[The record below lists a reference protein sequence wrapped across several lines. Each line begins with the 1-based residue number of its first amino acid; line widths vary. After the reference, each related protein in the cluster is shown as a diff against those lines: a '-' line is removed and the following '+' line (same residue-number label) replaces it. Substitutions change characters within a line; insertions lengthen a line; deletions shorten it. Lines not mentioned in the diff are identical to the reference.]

1 MAETEPGRY
10 LNLLGGVITLSA
22 LPICPKCPKEEI
34 MTESMSSQ
42 TAETADK
49 TIGEFVAEDYRTAE
63 VFEKYGIDFCCG
75 GNVALSAICQR
86 QGIDPAVL
94 LREIEAAKREPM
106 ERSQNFAAWELPFLA
121 DYIVA
126 VHHAYIKDNAGQIA
140 LYARKVAE
148 VHGSRHPE
156 VEEIAAIFDKVAT
169 DLAAHLREE
178 EEVFFP
184 AIKRAA
190 AAKKAGKW
198 PEQQDIDAIRGDLV
212 RLRREHEEV
221 GDAIHTIRHLAK
233 DFALPG
239 DACNTYAVTY
249 QKLKEFEDDLHKHV
263 HLENNILFL
272 NAERD
277 LGDYD

>member
-1 MAETEPGRY
+1 MDNAKAQRED
-10 LNLLGGVITLSA
+10 GGSTG
-22 LPICPKCPKEEI
+22 
-34 MTESMSSQ
+34 
-42 TAETADK
+42 
-49 TIGEFVAEDYRTAE
+49 TIGGFVAEDYRTAE
-63 VFEKYGIDFCCG
+63 VFERHGIDFCCG
-75 GNVALSAICQR
+75 GNVPLDVACR
-86 QGIDPAVL
+86 RKGIDPAVIL
-94 LREIEAAKREPM
+94 GEIEQAKREPM

-126 VHHAYIKDNAGQIA
+126 IHHTYIKDNAGQIV

-148 VHGSRHPE
+148 VHGTRHPE
-156 VEEIAAIFDKVAT
+156 VKEIAAIFDKVAA
-169 DLAAHLREE
+169 DLAVHLREE

-184 AIKRAA
+184 AVKRADA
-190 AAKKAGKW
+190 ARKIGKR

-221 GDAIHTIRHLAK
+221 GDAVHTIRHLAK

-272 NAERD
+272 KAERE
-277 LGDYD
+277 LIHSAL